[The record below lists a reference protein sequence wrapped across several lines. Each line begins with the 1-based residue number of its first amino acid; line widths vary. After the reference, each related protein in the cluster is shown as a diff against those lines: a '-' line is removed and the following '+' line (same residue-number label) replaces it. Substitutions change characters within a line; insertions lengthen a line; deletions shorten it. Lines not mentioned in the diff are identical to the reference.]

1 MEKRHKKQ
9 QRKWIKLNNAGSAL
23 LTVIIVVAFISIL
36 ATTMLYITSMNYQM
50 KQTDYQNK
58 KSFYKAEEALDG
70 LKAELAEKYMSPAF
84 QYAYEKVMVD
94 YANLESDER
103 QDAFNGEFLEYLKK
117 EWIQKKTNRE
127 SMSQT
132 LTDELRDLMTAAG
145 YDSRYFVDPEA
156 GEDPIELVDER
167 SNGRFVIKN
176 VRVRY
181 VENGYSSFIC
191 TDIAFC
197 VPDLDLTHNG
207 SSNNS
212 WTASS
217 PDWETVVLTDYII
230 YMNWTKY

>member
-1 MEKRHKKQ
+1 MKKTVKKQ
-9 QRKWIKLNNAGSAL
+9 QKMWIKLNNAGSAL
-23 LTVIIVVAFISIL
+23 LTVIVVVAFITVL
-36 ATTMLYITSMNYQM
+36 ATTMLYVTGMNYQM

-70 LKAELAEKYMSPAF
+70 LKAELAKEYMSPAF
-84 QYAYEKVMVD
+84 QYAYQEVMVQ

-103 QDAFNGEFLEYLKK
+103 QATFNGAFLKYLDDEWK
-117 EWIQKKTNRE
+117 EEATRRT

-132 LTDELRDLMTAAG
+132 LNDKLKEMVASAG
-145 YDSRYFVDPEA
+145 YDSRCFIEPA
-156 GEDPIELVDER
+156 GEDPIELVCDR
-167 SNGRFVIKN
+167 SNGRYVIKN
-176 VRVRY
+176 IRVRY
-181 VENGYSSFIC
+181 AENGYSSFIC

-207 SSNNS
+207 SSNHS

-217 PDWETVVLTDYII
+217 PDREAVVLTDYII